1 VGSGA
6 EDRGAD
12 GQEAKEVRSGGMIPA
27 ASRLIIVLLCACPF
41 LQSGCAAFRTGQLEE
56 IRSWPLLPNTD
67 KKSIAVLV
75 NGKVILG
82 DALKEASQ
90 AVMKHWTEYTI
101 KAYRESGLFS
111 SVTAVSPGETDSQ
124 GADLRAEVDVLEKG
138 RDSEVVSF
146 IWGFISGYTMT
157 IIPANARG
165 DYILETVIKDRNGQT
180 LGSIKKSEG
189 VSFWIQ
195 LFLVFLMPTHWPPTV
210 IEQTIV
216 DINRATIIEARSKGY
231 F

>member
-1 VGSGA
+1 
-6 EDRGAD
+6 
-12 GQEAKEVRSGGMIPA
+12 MMPA
-27 ASRLIIVLLCACPF
+27 ASRLIVLLLCACPF

-67 KKSIAVLV
+67 KRSIAVLV
-75 NGKVILG
+75 DGKVILG
-82 DALKEASQ
+82 DSHKEPSQ
-90 AVMKHWTEYTI
+90 AQRNHWKEYTI

-111 SVTAVSPGETDSQ
+111 SVTEVSPAKTDSQ
-124 GADLRAEVDVLEKG
+124 TADLRVEVGVLEKG

-189 VSFWIQ
+189 ISFWIQ
-195 LFLVFLMPTHWPPTV
+195 LFLVFLMPTHWFPTV

-216 DINRATIIEARSKGY
+216 DINRATIIEAHSKGY